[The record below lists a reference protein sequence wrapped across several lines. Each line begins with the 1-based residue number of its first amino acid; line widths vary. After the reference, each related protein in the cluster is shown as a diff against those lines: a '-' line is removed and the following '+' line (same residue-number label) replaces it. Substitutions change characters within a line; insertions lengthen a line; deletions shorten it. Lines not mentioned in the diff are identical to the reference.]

1 MKGIE
6 YFPFYRQ
13 LDPEGKKLMEQAVF
27 EREVKKG
34 EMVYDGVNCLG
45 LTAVVQGTLRA
56 YTISEEGKEIT
67 LYRLFAHDVCLFAAS
82 CKMRNVDFEIM
93 VSAKEDTKIAVLP
106 ADVFEKFSK
115 TSIAFANYMNEL
127 LSSRFSDV
135 MWIMDQVMNKSI
147 DKRLAAFLLEEA
159 QMGRKE
165 MISITHEQAAREL
178 GTAREVITRMLKH
191 LQDEGLIRI
200 SRGAVE
206 IIDFDGLF
214 ALAKE
219 SIR

>member
-1 MKGIE
+1 
-6 YFPFYRQ
+6 
-13 LDPEGKKLMEQAVF
+13 
-27 EREVKKG
+27 
-34 EMVYDGVNCLG
+34 
-45 LTAVVQGTLRA
+45 
-56 YTISEEGKEIT
+56 
-67 LYRLFAHDVCLFAAS
+67 
-82 CKMRNVDFEIM
+82 
-93 VSAKEDTKIAVLP
+93 
-106 ADVFEKFSK
+106 
-115 TSIAFANYMNEL
+115 
-127 LSSRFSDV
+127 
-135 MWIMDQVMNKSI
+135 
-147 DKRLAAFLLEEA
+147 
-159 QMGRKE
+159 KE